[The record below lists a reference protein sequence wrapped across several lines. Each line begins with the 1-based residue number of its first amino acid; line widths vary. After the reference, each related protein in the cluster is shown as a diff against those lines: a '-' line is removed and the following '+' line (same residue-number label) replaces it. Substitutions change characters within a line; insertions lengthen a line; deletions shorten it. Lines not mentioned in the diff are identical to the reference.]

1 MDTKEKLE
9 YIRGRI
15 KETMESTLEEIKI
28 DTDNTVDIK
37 HKLTE
42 LQELSNNRY
51 TTSREQLD
59 LLSVLEG
66 KYKYRGNYE

>member
-42 LQELSNNRY
+42 LQELSNNRH
-51 TTSREQLD
+51 TTSKEQLD

-66 KYKYRGNYE
+66 